1 MSKKLTYEEVKKFIE
16 IDSGSGCK
24 LLSREYNGNQ
34 EKLSV
39 QCRCGE
45 VFQVRYS
52 DFMRKDKRQKRQC
65 GYCSKIKTKEKICPI
80 CKTKVL

>member
-52 DFMRKDKRQKRQC
+52 DFMRKDKNKRKNMP
-65 GYCSKIKTKEKICPI
+65 YM
-80 CKTKVL
+80 